1 MYNRMN
7 KMLWE
12 PNIVLVRA
20 AYVRIVFVRLSGDIA
35 LLSSLLAANIG
46 VLIKIKYLPARDA
59 GHRRYV
65 GGD

>member
-1 MYNRMN
+1 
-7 KMLWE
+7 MLWE

-46 VLIKIKYLPARDA
+46 VLIKASDA

>member
-1 MYNRMN
+1 MN

-46 VLIKIKYLPARDA
+46 VLIKASDA